1 LDKINN
7 RDLVLQFRT
16 RSGNQMGTDVG
27 RFVVY
32 VYAETYNIL
41 RVYGGRAGLM
51 FAF

>member
-1 LDKINN
+1 LDKITH
-7 RDLVLQFRT
+7 RDLVLRFRT
-16 RSGNQMGTDVG
+16 YSGNQSGTDVG

-32 VYAETYNIL
+32 VYAETYNML